1 MVELLYSLFLQS
13 YTRIDNYKNATTNA
27 LARASMTVNEGN
39 NNNAD
44 RTDINGGNDTWTSL
58 HDVDA
63 NANESLSA

>member
-1 MVELLYSLFLQS
+1 
-13 YTRIDNYKNATTNA
+13 
-27 LARASMTVNEGN
+27 MTVNEGN

-44 RTDINGGNDTWTSL
+44 RTDINGGNNTWTSL